1 MRIAILLPGQPRFT
15 KDFTNFLNNL
25 QGYDSAD
32 WFCYIT
38 NNNRTDD
45 VSRDVSIPEE
55 WMTFD
60 PVEGKNRL
68 ESYLPANN
76 FIRAFEISN
85 CEHINIPTIPRQS
98 HFKGWYNIYR
108 ANQLRIEYGQE
119 YDMVIR
125 ARSDVGINEL
135 FNLQTIDPVQLNQSI
150 VMPGNQWAGAGGYEA
165 CDQFAICSPDHMNIY
180 ADLANKVEGYLNEN
194 LFGYNPEA
202 LLGLHLSRN
211 NVPTVKGNYTISL
224 RWA

>member
-15 KDFTNFLNNL
+15 KDFTNFLTNL

-38 NNNRTDD
+38 NNNRIDD
-45 VSRDVSIPEE
+45 VSQDVSISNE

-60 PVEGKNRL
+60 PIEAKDRL
-68 ESYLPANN
+68 QSYLPANN
-76 FIRAFEISN
+76 YVRAFEVSD
-85 CEHINIPTIPRQS
+85 CEQITIPAIPRQS
-98 HFKGWYNIYR
+98 HYKGWYNIYC
-108 ANQLRIEYGQE
+108 ANQLLLNYGQN

-125 ARSDVGINEL
+125 ARSDVGINEP
-135 FNLQTIDPVQLNQSI
+135 FNVQSI
-150 VMPGNQWAGAGGYEA
+150 NLEQLHQSIIMPGNQWAGAGEYEA
-165 CDQFAICSPDHMNIY
+165 CDQFAICSPAHMNIY
-180 ADLANKVEGYLNEN
+180 ADLVNKVEGYLGEN

-202 LLGLHLSRN
+202 LLGLHLNRN
-211 NVPTVKGNYTISL
+211 NVPTVKGDYTISL

>member
-15 KDFTNFLNNL
+15 KDFTNFLTNL
-25 QGYDSAD
+25 KGYDSAD

-45 VSRDVSIPEE
+45 VSQDVSISNE

-60 PVEGKNRL
+60 PTEAKNRL
-68 ESYLPANN
+68 QSYLPNN
-76 FIRAFEISN
+76 NHIRAFEISN
-85 CEHINIPTIPRQS
+85 CEEIAMPAIPRQS
-98 HFKGWYNIYR
+98 HYKGWYNIYR
-108 ANQLRIEYGQE
+108 ANQLRLSYGQE

-125 ARSDVGINEL
+125 ARSDVGINEP
-135 FNLQTIDPVQLNQSI
+135 FNLQNIDPKALNQSI
-150 VMPGNQWAGAGGYEA
+150 IMPGNQWAGAGGYEA

-211 NVPTVKGNYTISL
+211 NVPTVKGEYTISL